1 VTRAEIVV
9 LLTRM
14 STYDLRKFGDADVE
28 AWYMALDDLP
38 SVDEAMA
45 AVVAHYRESTDK
57 IMPAHVRQG
66 VKAMRQAR
74 RRNEPHPIRE
84 LPSRFERDMGEQV
97 RVARGAATV
106 RDVLGPVL
114 EHIARQSAGQPA
126 AVSAIDQLR
135 AITAGPGWDTDT
147 IDGEVIE

>member
-1 VTRAEIVV
+1 VTPGEVSR
-9 LLTRM
+9 LLAACAMFDFRTVEEP
-14 STYDLRKFGDADVE
+14 DAE
-28 AWYMALDDLP
+28 AWHLVIGDLDYE
-38 SVDEAMA
+38 EAME
-45 AVVAHYRESTDK
+45 AVRRHYADSTDRM
-57 IMPAHVRQG
+57 MPAHIRQG
-66 VKAMRQAR
+66 VKALRQAR
-74 RRNEPHPIRE
+74 RRQEPHPIRE